1 MEVIKYSQFQVENIV
16 PSEPQEKIFGKGA
29 GGGVQYTSM
38 PLKYK
43 TEENTLRNIL
53 LELPEFESS
62 GIKRFVNN
70 DSESLSIGLK
80 LYMTKKEHLE
90 FYELWKK
97 ILDKIRNIIVEKQK
111 ELKIKKKV
119 KQNNVAEIVR
129 DPISLF
135 KGEETEEESEKGN
148 DEKINEKESNDDQNP
163 PKYFNLKLYT
173 ENRFLPTRFIAVGR
187 NKKITDIPVKSLENR
202 RFTVIPTINIS
213 YIYSNSVNIALIVR
227 ISSGIITSINEP
239 TSYAISTKTIEEVAS
254 RMTPE
259 MEQRIAS
266 IAVNEEFEDDKDE
279 RNERNEQSERSERDE
294 RSEQN
299 QQTEGFIENL

>member
-53 LELPEFESS
+53 LELPEFDSN

-97 ILDKIRNIIVEKQK
+97 ILDKIRNIIIERQK

-119 KQNNVAEIVR
+119 KQNNVSEIVR

-148 DEKINEKESNDDQNP
+148 EEKIKEKESNDDQNP
-163 PKYFNLKLYT
+163 SKYFNLKLYT
-173 ENRFLPTRFIAVGR
+173 ENSFFPTRFITVGR

-227 ISSGIITSINEP
+227 LSSGIITSINEP

-266 IAVNEEFEDDKDE
+266 IAANEEFEDEKDE
-279 RNERNEQSERSERDE
+279 RNERSERDE
-294 RSEQN
+294 RSEKN

>member
-266 IAVNEEFEDDKDE
+266 IAVNEEFEDDKDDRNE
-279 RNERNEQSERSERDE
+279 RSERNEQSERDE

>member
-279 RNERNEQSERSERDE
+279 RSERSERDE

>member
-53 LELPEFESS
+53 LELPEFDSN

-111 ELKIKKKV
+111 HFKIKKKV
-119 KQNNVAEIVR
+119 KQNNVSEIVR

-148 DEKINEKESNDDQNP
+148 EEKIKEKESNDDQNP
-163 PKYFNLKLYT
+163 SKYFNLKLYT
-173 ENRFLPTRFIAVGR
+173 ENSFFPTRFITVGR

-213 YIYSNSVNIALIVR
+213 YIYSNSVNISLIVR
-227 ISSGIITSINEP
+227 LSSGIITSINEP
-239 TSYAISTKTIEEVAS
+239 TSYPFLTKTIEEVAS

-266 IAVNEEFEDDKDE
+266 IAANEEFEDEKDE
-279 RNERNEQSERSERDE
+279 RNERSERDE
-294 RSEQN
+294 RSEKN